1 MREPLAF
8 GMSTK
13 RTLPYSEHASFTCK
27 DVGVCDQEKG
37 GWERE
42 RVSASEFEA
51 AVVVMCVR
59 ALTVGAWDVRAK

>member
-27 DVGVCDQEKG
+27 DVDVCDQEKG

-42 RVSASEFEA
+42 RVCASQLAA
-51 AVVVMCVR
+51 AVVVMCACV
-59 ALTVGAWDVRAK
+59 LGTCVPKDGG